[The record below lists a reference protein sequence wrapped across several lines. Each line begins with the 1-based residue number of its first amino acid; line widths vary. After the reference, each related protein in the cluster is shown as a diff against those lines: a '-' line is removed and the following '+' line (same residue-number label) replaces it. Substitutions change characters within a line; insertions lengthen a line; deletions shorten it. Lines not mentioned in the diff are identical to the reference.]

1 VIWWLIAGVCLVKWE
16 VQIPAFGHQTF
27 AIDRH
32 GSCIAGATGHLGNA
46 IVKASAFTHPSFIPY
61 FSNITLLSRSAGL
74 NIRGTT
80 TAVIREHDFANLKA
94 APGVVNVVVNGIGS
108 RGYELRDLPVRAIAE
123 TPSVKVY
130 FRSESGVE

>member
-32 GSCIAGATGHLGNA
+32 GSCIASATGHLGNA
-46 IVKASAFTHPSFIPY
+46 IVKAFTHPSFSPY
-61 FSNITLLSRSAGL
+61 FSNITLLSRNADL
-74 NIRGTT
+74 DIHGTT

-94 APGVVNVVVNGIGS
+94 APGGVNVVVNGIGS
-108 RGYELRDLPVRAIAE
+108 RGYELRDLPVRAIAD

-130 FRSESGVE
+130 FRSEFGVE